1 MYILNPGGTI
11 CNGSFAL
18 QCFRLFSFLLTT
30 AVEKTVKDYT
40 RQIVRFI
47 AAMEKEK
54 PRFVA
59 RHWIKFQ
66 SSNFT
71 PLVDVAEFIPR
82 STKSAHA
89 QQKINAYKHLLGMIR
104 YVSTYT
110 FQNFRVLFRI
120 FWHVALDVLFS
131 FHRSKRNP

>member
-1 MYILNPGGTI
+1 MGKLTLLRYGRYWAEHILNPGGAI

-40 RQIVRFI
+40 RQLVRFI
-47 AAMEKEK
+47 AAMEEERPK
-54 PRFVA
+54 FLA

-66 SSNFT
+66 SSNWT
-71 PLVDVAEFIPR
+71 ALNDVADWIDR
-82 STKSAHA
+82 TTKSAHA

-104 YVSTYT
+104 YVSMNT
-110 FQNFRVLFRI
+110 
-120 FWHVALDVLFS
+120 
-131 FHRSKRNP
+131 